1 MMNLSKIELQ
11 EMLRE
16 MGLKFSHDTSYEE
29 LLRMFQSEN
38 HRRWLGEH
46 RPEGPK
52 RVIRRRR
59 QTAPASSDTPSAAT
73 LATKPTPQKEA
84 RPPRHIADK
93 ALRKPKS
100 RPREDLPARRLKR
113 DNGAPVVLDRRQ
125 NVFATVLR
133 RADRRCELCETAAAG
148 AAAAGADV
156 KGFLR
161 PFYLIPLEEG
171 GQEVV
176 KNVVA
181 LCPDCHRKLTS
192 QPRPADL
199 KTLKRK
205 ARQKVIASVVVV
217 RR

>member
-1 MMNLSKIELQ
+1 MNLSKIELQ

-46 RPEGPK
+46 RPDGPK

-59 QTAPASSDTPSAAT
+59 LTAPASSDTPLEAT
-73 LATKPTPQKEA
+73 FATKPIPRKEA
-84 RPPRHIADK
+84 TPARDNSNGT
-93 ALRKPKS
+93 LRKTKS
-100 RPREDLPARRLKR
+100 RPRRDLPARRFKR
-113 DNGAPVVLDRRQ
+113 DNDAPVVLDRRQ

-133 RADRRCELCETAAAG
+133 RAKRCCELCETAPPEEPAASGG
-148 AAAAGADV
+148 AV
-156 KGFLR
+156 EEFLS
-161 PFYLIPLEEG
+161 PYYLVPLDEG

-181 LCPDCHRKLTS
+181 LCPDCRRKLSS

-205 ARQKVIASVVVV
+205 AREKVIASVVVV

>member
-1 MMNLSKIELQ
+1 MNLSKTELQ

-16 MGLKFSHDTSYEE
+16 MGLKFSPDTSYEE
-29 LLRMFQSEN
+29 LRRMFQDEN

-59 QTAPASSDTPSAAT
+59 SAVAAPSEAPAAPATEAASEKEVTPPDDLPDKTAAK
-73 LATKPTPQKEA
+73 TKV
-84 RPPRHIADK
+84 
-93 ALRKPKS
+93 
-100 RPREDLPARRLKR
+100 RPRRESPSRRPKR
-113 DNGAPVVLDRRQ
+113 EKGTPLFIDRHQ

-133 RADRRCELCETAAAG
+133 RAKHRCELCEAAG
-148 AAAAGADV
+148 SEAGAL
-156 KGFLR
+156 GFLS
-161 PFYLIPLEEG
+161 PYYLIPLSEG
-171 GQEVV
+171 GQEVI

-181 LCPDCHRKLTS
+181 LCPDCLFKLEH
-192 QPRPADL
+192 QPAPADL

-205 ARQKVIASVVVV
+205 ARQKVISSVVVV